1 MKKVL
6 LHNLLFV
13 VLLSPI
19 FAETYTYNYNVQGIA
34 VSSEY
39 ILSLYYG
46 NNDISNQSGYDL
58 SDIDWRIDDPNILN
72 TTDVFTIFA
81 ESGNV
86 QEDNTLEVI
95 IEPSV
100 FVGTFIDNSTY
111 ITSIVPSITPT
122 SDSVGVFSDDN
133 TTITNTLPSGYI
145 SESLELAKFRLSWS
159 GDATLPAGEY
169 KSTIT
174 ITYKLE

>member
-13 VLLSPI
+13 VLLLPI

-34 VSSEY
+34 DSSEY
-39 ILSLYYG
+39 VLSLYYG
-46 NNDISNQSGYDL
+46 DYDISNQSGYDL
-58 SDIDWRIDDPNILN
+58 SDIDWRIDDPDILN

-81 ESGNV
+81 ESGNI
-86 QEDNTLEVI
+86 EDNNTLEVT

-100 FVGTFIDNSTY
+100 FIGTFSDNSTY
-111 ITSIVPSITPT
+111 TTNIVPSVTPT
-122 SDSVGVFSDDN
+122 ADSVGVYSDDN
-133 TTITNTLPSGYI
+133 TTITNTIPSGFI